1 MAIQI
6 GHANDFIYSDSRKA
20 IRATHKITIQANGTI
35 DASNIILGNQG
46 DDGVTILDF
55 DISKLKN
62 VPLNT

>member
-6 GHANDFIYSDSRKA
+6 GHANDFIYSDRKA
-20 IRATHKITIQANGTI
+20 IRGIYTITIQANGTI